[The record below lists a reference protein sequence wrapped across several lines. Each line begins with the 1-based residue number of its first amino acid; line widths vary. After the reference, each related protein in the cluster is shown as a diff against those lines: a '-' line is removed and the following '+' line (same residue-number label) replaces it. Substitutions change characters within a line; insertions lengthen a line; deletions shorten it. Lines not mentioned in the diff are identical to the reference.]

1 MASIIVDDKIVR
13 EKLSRDMFYTISDLL
28 ENTFYVYIDDN
39 EIEKV
44 VDKQIENIK
53 KEVIGALR
61 TITNL

>member
-1 MASIIVDDKIVR
+1 MPSIIVDDKIVR
-13 EKLSRDMFYTISDLL
+13 EKLSRDMFYTISELI

-44 VDKQIENIK
+44 VDKQIENRK

>member
-1 MASIIVDDKIVR
+1 MPSIIVDDKIVR
-13 EKLSRDMFYTISDLL
+13 EKLSRDMFYTISELI

-53 KEVIGALR
+53 KEVTGALR

>member
-1 MASIIVDDKIVR
+1 MPSIIVDDKIVR

-53 KEVIGALR
+53 R
-61 TITNL
+61 TFIKDN

>member
-1 MASIIVDDKIVR
+1 MPSIIVDDKIVR
-13 EKLSRDMFYTISDLL
+13 EKLSRNMFYTISDLI

-61 TITNL
+61 TITKL

>member
-1 MASIIVDDKIVR
+1 MPSIIVDDKIVR
-13 EKLSRDMFYTISDLL
+13 EKLSRNMFYTISDLI

>member
-1 MASIIVDDKIVR
+1 MPSIIVDDKIVR

>member
-13 EKLSRDMFYTISDLL
+13 EKLSRDLFYTISDLI

-44 VDKQIENIK
+44 VDKQIENRK
-53 KEVIGALR
+53 KEVIEALR

>member
-1 MASIIVDDKIVR
+1 MPSIIVDDKIVR
-13 EKLSRDMFYTISDLL
+13 EKLSRDMFYTISELI

-44 VDKQIENIK
+44 VDKQIENRK

-61 TITNL
+61 TISNL

>member
-1 MASIIVDDKIVR
+1 MPSIIVDDKIVR

-44 VDKQIENIK
+44 VDKQIENSK

>member
-1 MASIIVDDKIVR
+1 MPSIIVDDKIVR

-53 KEVIGALR
+53 KEVIGALK

>member
-1 MASIIVDDKIVR
+1 MPSIIVDDKIVR
-13 EKLSRDMFYTISDLL
+13 EKLSRNMFYTISDLI

-44 VDKQIENIK
+44 VDKQIENRK

>member
-1 MASIIVDDKIVR
+1 MPSIIVDDKIVR
-13 EKLSRDMFYTISDLL
+13 EKLSRDMFYTISELI

-44 VDKQIENIK
+44 VDKQIENSK